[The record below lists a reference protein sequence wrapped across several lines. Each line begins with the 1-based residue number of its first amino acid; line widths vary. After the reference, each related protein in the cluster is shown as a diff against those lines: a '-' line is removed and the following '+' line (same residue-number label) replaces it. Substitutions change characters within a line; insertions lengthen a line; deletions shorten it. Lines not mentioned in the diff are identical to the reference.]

1 MIKIDINTAIATRAL
16 AGEVLTEAELLEA
29 DSADVLSLGM
39 LADDV
44 RRAQVGDGV
53 SYRRVLDLDAPG
65 LTAAQREAALVNAD
79 ALGLSAL
86 PDALDAL
93 IERVRDAR
101 ALSTRPLIGFGL
113 DDLVARDYDSLPAVL
128 GALKSAGLDA
138 IASVPVDTVSVDDAG
153 LVVASGLRVDAIT
166 VRRAVESGRVDIVR
180 QLRAFVAALP
190 AARAL
195 APLSIE
201 QSVTAPTT
209 GYSDVRLVGLAR
221 LALPSV
227 RLIQVSWQQY
237 GPKLAQVAL
246 TFGANHLDRVSPI
259 DDPALGTRRTSVEDV
274 RRNIQA
280 AGLTPVDPD
289 ASR

>member
-44 RRAQVGDGV
+44 RRARVGEGV
-53 SYRRVLDLDAPG
+53 TYRRVLDLDAPG
-65 LTAAQREAALVNAD
+65 LSEGQRDAALASAD
-79 ALGLSAL
+79 ALAL
-86 PDALDAL
+86 TILPETLEEL
-93 IERVRDAR
+93 IERVRTAR

-113 DDLVARDYDSLPAVL
+113 DDLLARDYDSLPAVL
-128 GALKSAGLDA
+128 GALKAAGLDA

-153 LVVASGLRVDAIT
+153 LVVASGLGVDAIT
-166 VRRAVESGRVDIVR
+166 VRQAVESGRTEIVR
-180 QLRAFVAALP
+180 HLRTFAAAVP
-190 AARAL
+190 ARAV

-201 QSVTAPTT
+201 QSVTTPTT

-227 RLIQVSWQQY
+227 RVIQVSWQQY

-259 DDPALGTRRTSVEDV
+259 DDPALGTRRTSIEDV

-280 AGLTPVDPD
+280 AGLTPVDP
-289 ASR
+289 AESR